1 MRRRITLRKPL
12 NISLNIEQGTSN
24 IEYRR
29 KFRLERTFFYILTLG
44 LIRNRN
50 KEDFG
55 GKMFYF

>member
-1 MRRRITLRKPL
+1 MRRRITLRKP
-12 NISLNIEQGTSN
+12 LNIEQGTSN

-29 KFRLERTFFYILTLG
+29 KFRLERTFFYIFTLG